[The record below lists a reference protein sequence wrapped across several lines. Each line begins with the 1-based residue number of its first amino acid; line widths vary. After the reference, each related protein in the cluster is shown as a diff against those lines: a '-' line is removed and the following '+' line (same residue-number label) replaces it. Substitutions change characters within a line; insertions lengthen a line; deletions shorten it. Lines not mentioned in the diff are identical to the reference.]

1 MSIPFAKGIRSEAA
15 TEMGQDFKSE
25 TVGFRCFLKI
35 NSFLI

>member
-1 MSIPFAKGIRSEAA
+1 MSIAFAKGIRSEAA

-35 NSFLI
+35 KFFLI

>member
-25 TVGFRCFLKI
+25 TVGFRTFLKVSI
-35 NSFLI
+35 LI